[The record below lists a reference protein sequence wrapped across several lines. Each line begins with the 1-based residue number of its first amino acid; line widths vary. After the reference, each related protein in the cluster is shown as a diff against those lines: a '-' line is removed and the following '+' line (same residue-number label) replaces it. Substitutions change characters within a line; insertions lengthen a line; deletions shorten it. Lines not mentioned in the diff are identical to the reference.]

1 MVPITAPTTVPTT
14 APTIVPTAAPITA
27 PITASITAPITAQY
41 TLYLD
46 NLFTNIPLAN
56 ALGELGIGVM
66 GTTRLNAKGFPPG
79 LIQLKKAKSSL
90 IWGHLETTIADRVL
104 CFLWQDNSK
113 VLGITTAYDLT
124 ETVIRRR
131 KRPSATSTSATIT
144 RPMFGDS
151 PVKDLP
157 IPIAIDAYNHYMG
170 GVDIANQYRAV
181 FTTLRP
187 QNLRYWKPLFY
198 WLLDIAI
205 VNSYLLALAITGVS
219 RGHRDHQKY
228 QEALAEALMT
238 YCEAPEHNPIR
249 RATRVYCAYC
259 RQNQLNWQP
268 KRPQSRASRPG
279 PRPRAFGDNITNIS
293 EESRGFRGQFRGS
306 KTEWGCE
313 ECNKPL
319 CKTGDCWRLWH
330 ENVTNC

>member
-1 MVPITAPTTVPTT
+1 
-14 APTIVPTAAPITA
+14 
-27 PITASITAPITAQY
+27 
-41 TLYLD
+41 
-46 NLFTNIPLAN
+46 
-56 ALGELGIGVM
+56 
-66 GTTRLNAKGFPPG
+66 
-79 LIQLKKAKSSL
+79 
-90 IWGHLETTIADRVL
+90 
-104 CFLWQDNSK
+104 
-113 VLGITTAYDLT
+113 
-124 ETVIRRR
+124 
-131 KRPSATSTSATIT
+131 
-144 RPMFGDS
+144 MFGDS

-259 RQNQLNWQP
+259 RESQLNWQP
-268 KRPQSRASRPG
+268 KHSQYRPISRP
-279 PRPRAFGDNITNIS
+279 RNRAFGVDITNIS
-293 EESRGFRGQFRGS
+293 EGSRGQIQGSRGRFRGS
-306 KTEWGCE
+306 KTQWACE
-313 ECNKPL
+313 QCNESL
-319 CKTGDCWRLWH
+319 CKKGDCWRLWH
-330 ENVTNC
+330 ESLTNA